1 MTVSAPSRP
10 ADASA
15 PRALL
20 AEERLAGLAMATVCL
35 ITLANVLVRYFT
47 NFSFGFTEEVSVFLL
62 VVMTLAGSAAAFRR
76 GAHLAMPFLL
86 DRLPA
91 MARRVVV
98 AAGLLVGF
106 ALFAAIVWYGG
117 WLAWDDYDLG
127 STSTG
132 IGVPAWWYSV
142 WLPLLSL
149 VICARILQTIMAVLR
164 GREPVAEIVPDTR
177 SGDDASAF

>member
-1 MTVSAPSRP
+1 MKNSAPSEP
-10 ADASA
+10 ADTNA
-15 PRALL
+15 PGGLL
-20 AEERLAGLAMATVCL
+20 VEERLAGLAMATVCV

-91 MARRVVV
+91 APRRALV
-98 AAGLLVGF
+98 AAGLVVAF
-106 ALFAAIVWYGG
+106 ALFAAVVWYGG

-132 IGVPAWWYSV
+132 IGVPVWWYSV

-149 VICARILQTIMAVLR
+149 VICARIVQTLVAVLR
-164 GREPVAEIVPDTR
+164 GREPVAQLAPAAR
-177 SGDDASAF
+177 AGDDASAF

>member
-1 MTVSAPSRP
+1 MTFSASPES

-20 AEERLAGLAMATVCL
+20 AEERIAGMAMATVCV

-76 GAHLAMPFLL
+76 GSHLAMPFLL

-91 MARRVVV
+91 TARRLVV
-98 AAGLLVGF
+98 AIGLVVAF
-106 ALFAAIVWYGG
+106 ALFAAVVWYGG
-117 WLAWDDYDLG
+117 WLAWDDYDLE

-132 IGVPAWWYSV
+132 IGVPVWWYSV

-149 VICARILQTIMAVLR
+149 VICARILQTFVAVLR
-164 GREPVAEIVPDTR
+164 GREPVADFVPEAR
-177 SGDDASAF
+177 RGDDASPF